1 MNLATTFQDNV
12 KPRLEKSI
20 PWLLAGALA
29 FSAATTSMNANAET
43 QQVNH
48 SSTQTQQAEPDDDVM
63 DAANYAKKH
72 NTVAIWICAPLDSGK
87 TPEQLAEIAEKGFQ
101 RMGIPEASSGQKWW
115 K

>member
-1 MNLATTFQDNV
+1 MWQPVQENNHS
-12 KPRLEKSI
+12 P
-20 PWLLAGALA
+20 
-29 FSAATTSMNANAET
+29 AAT
-43 QQVNH
+43 
-48 SSTQTQQAEPDDDVM
+48 QTAPDDDVM

-101 RMGIPEASSGQKWW
+101 RMGIPEAISGQKWW